1 MKKILSTILVT
12 SAFVFTL
19 PFISHAAGGT
29 ATQTSA
35 GVVGDAFV
43 VNYSVAQPPVAP
55 AKVYLW
61 VGEYNKIPGTWI
73 TQSQIIVNLPATT
86 NGYPKTFPAQMD
98 FTALGVK
105 PGVKYAYTIA
115 DKGSASGAFYFDM
128 NTAESL
134 TVKCFMTTGAVPC
147 KTAPANPDFDSGS
160 FELTPLAQQA
170 DAEHAGKFITG
181 FSIVPKVTLAADLP
195 VTLKIFTDN
204 GTTLTPLKQGDF
216 HLPAGNGTTFP
227 TINDLAVGN
236 YAAQLFK
243 TATATSAEVAI
254 SGEVGWAVGATGP
267 GGAKAAFDYVGL
279 PSVSCDAELEICDFK
294 IMTNVTSAGTLKFT
308 LYAYPK
314 NLFDGKPKVNGVTL
328 KEEPDLELVTLGQHE
343 TSISMPFADI
353 AFFTHAAGDPDFW
366 FKFYEKQNDKNSD
379 VGNTFSSSS
388 EGVTFVP
395 NTDPITDLDGF
406 HFGGLAGEA
415 LEACGTADGSNT
427 PALTTSSANL
437 CSKGTSTEFNYDGFN
452 YSWKCKG
459 SDGTTVSCS
468 ATGGTDTNYGD
479 GFLKN
484 PLAPGLDTFPKIF
497 AAVYNNIILPIAIP
511 FIVIAIMYAGFKFVM
526 ARKEGRVDGY
536 ADAKRI
542 LKYTLIGT
550 ALLLGGWVVANALQG
565 TLNSLLGPESS
576 KPSTSSNLYDK
587 PLV

>member
-1 MKKILSTILVT
+1 MKKILSTL
-12 SAFVFTL
+12 L
-19 PFISHAAGGT
+19 FISACIFALPYSTHAAGGT
-29 ATQTSA
+29 ATQTSN
-35 GVVGDAFV
+35 GVVGNAFV
-43 VNYSVAQPPVAP
+43 AQYSVAQPPAVS

-61 VGEYNKIPGTWI
+61 VGEYDKTPAAWI
-73 TQSQIIVNLPATT
+73 TQSQIIATLPTTT

-98 FTALGVK
+98 FTTLGVK
-105 PGVKYAYTIA
+105 PGIKYAYTIA
-115 DKGSASGAFYFDM
+115 DKASTNSAFYFDV
-128 NTAESL
+128 NAAESL
-134 TVKCFMTTGAVPC
+134 SVKCFMTTGAVPC
-147 KTAPANPDFDSGS
+147 KTPAANPGLDSGS
-160 FELTPLAQQA
+160 FELTPLAQQP

-181 FSIVPKVTLAADLP
+181 FSIVSNVTLTASLP

-216 HLPAGNGTTFP
+216 PLPVGNGTTSV
-227 TINDLAVGN
+227 TINDLALGN

-243 TATATSAEVAI
+243 AATATSVAVPI

-279 PSVSCDAELEICDFK
+279 PSVSCDSALAICDFK
-294 IMTNVTSAGTLKFT
+294 IITNVTASGTLKFS
-308 LYAYPK
+308 LYGYPK
-314 NLFDGKPKVNGVTL
+314 TVFDGKPKVNGAELVTD
-328 KEEPDLELVTLGQHE
+328 PDLESVTIGQHE
-343 TSISMPFADI
+343 TNFSMSFADI
-353 AFFTHAAGDPDFW
+353 GAFTNAVDDPDFW

-388 EGVTFVP
+388 AGVTFVP
-395 NTDPITDLDGF
+395 NANPVSDLNGF
-406 HFGGLAGEA
+406 QFSGLAGEP
-415 LEACGTADGSNT
+415 LEACGSADGSNT
-427 PALTTSSANL
+427 PSLTTSSINL
-437 CSKGTSTEFNYDGFN
+437 CSKGTSVEFNYDGFS

-459 SDGTTVSCS
+459 TDGTTVSCS

-526 ARKEGRVDGY
+526 ARKEGGVDGY
-536 ADAKRI
+536 TDAKRI

-565 TLNSLLGPESS
+565 TLNSLLGPETA
-576 KPSTSSNLYDK
+576 KPTASTSLTKS
-587 PLV
+587 LV